1 MSDTAAVALH
11 ERPEIHE
18 RRWFLLGVM
27 CLSLVLVVMA
37 VSGLNVALPSLQRSL
52 DASATD
58 LQWIVDS
65 YALVFAGLLLSA
77 GAIGDRVGRKR
88 TLVAGLAVFGAGAV
102 VGTLAGSP
110 GAVIAARIVMGLG
123 AAFVMPATLSLLT
136 TIFPPH
142 ERRKAIAIWAGFAGA
157 GGALGPL
164 VVGFLLTEWWV
175 FPAHW
180 WGSAFLVNA
189 VTVAFVLVAVIVFA
203 PESRDEDATPLDPFG
218 AVLSLVGLTGLL
230 YGIIEGPERGWTDTG
245 VVLGF
250 AIAVVALGT
259 FVWWELRAEH
269 PMLPMHYFRNRGFST
284 GSGVITFAFLV
295 MFGFFF
301 LLTQYFQLVRGYSPL
316 DAGVATLP
324 FAATMILVS
333 PRSAVLGERFGVLRV
348 MSMGFFLVVVGLS
361 VMAMLGPD
369 TPYVVIAGGLVVLS
383 SGMAI
388 TLAPATGSIMS
399 AVPLNKAGVGSAVN
413 DTTREL
419 GGALGIALLGSI
431 ATSAYRDGLDVSG
444 VPPEAAAAASES
456 VGAAVAIANQVGGAA
471 GAELAAEAG
480 RAFTDAFNV
489 TMATGA
495 AIALIAG
502 IVVFVLSLRPDR
514 PAAPHAV
521 DTAPTAEG
529 VAGS

>member
-1 MSDTAAVALH
+1 
-11 ERPEIHE
+11 
-18 RRWFLLGVM
+18 
-27 CLSLVLVVMA
+27 
-37 VSGLNVALPSLQRSL
+37 
-52 DASATD
+52 
-58 LQWIVDS
+58 
-65 YALVFAGLLLSA
+65 
-77 GAIGDRVGRKR
+77 
-88 TLVAGLAVFGAGAV
+88 
-102 VGTLAGSP
+102 
-110 GAVIAARIVMGLG
+110 
-123 AAFVMPATLSLLT
+123 
-136 TIFPPH
+136 
-142 ERRKAIAIWAGFAGA
+142 
-157 GGALGPL
+157 
-164 VVGFLLTEWWV
+164 
-175 FPAHW
+175 
-180 WGSAFLVNA
+180 
-189 VTVAFVLVAVIVFA
+189 
-203 PESRDEDATPLDPFG
+203 
-218 AVLSLVGLTGLL
+218 
-230 YGIIEGPERGWTDTG
+230 
-245 VVLGF
+245 
-250 AIAVVALGT
+250 
-259 FVWWELRAEH
+259 
-269 PMLPMHYFRNRGFST
+269 
-284 GSGVITFAFLV
+284 
-295 MFGFFF
+295 
-301 LLTQYFQLVRGYSPL
+301 
-316 DAGVATLP
+316 
-324 FAATMILVS
+324 
-333 PRSAVLGERFGVLRV
+333 
-348 MSMGFFLVVVGLS
+348 
-361 VMAMLGPD
+361 MLGPD